1 MLTQKFEQN
10 RFMNVKKKYS
20 GYFMNFH
27 IQQLWIVQ
35 SWKKEG
41 AKKTTNPFLLL
52 FPPNSNYMLSYNA
65 KPLLVTHREERR

>member
-1 MLTQKFEQN
+1 
-10 RFMNVKKKYS
+10 
-20 GYFMNFH
+20 MNFH